1 MVFKNLA
8 GNLSHQRPTTLPTLA
23 TTVIEVSMIKMI
35 KYASRDLCGFAILS
49 WSPAIAPGMTNERPS
64 AKVAPTIFVLFL
76 SYRKTLIA
84 LCTYLPQYD
93 VTAGWGALQS

>member
-1 MVFKNLA
+1 MVFKSLA
-8 GNLSHQRPTTLPTLA
+8 RNISHQKPTTLPTLA
-23 TTVIEVSMIKMI
+23 TTVIEVSMTKMI
-35 KYASRDLCGFAILS
+35 KYASRDLCGFAVLS
-49 WSPAIAPGMTNERPS
+49 WSPTIAPGMTDKIPS

-84 LCTYLPQYD
+84 LCTYLPHYD